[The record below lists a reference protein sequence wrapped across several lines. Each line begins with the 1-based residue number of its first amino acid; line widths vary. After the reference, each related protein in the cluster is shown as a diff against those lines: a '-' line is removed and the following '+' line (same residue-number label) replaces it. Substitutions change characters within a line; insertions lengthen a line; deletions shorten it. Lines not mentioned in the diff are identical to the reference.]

1 MCIKIGITELNLAGQ
16 GGGGEVICKGLAS
29 YLGKEEIVSV
39 TSCQSNQTWLG
50 ASVMGFSV
58 MGCLVVQV

>member
-1 MCIKIGITELNLAGQ
+1 MGSNIKRVGGGGG

>member
-1 MCIKIGITELNLAGQ
+1 
-16 GGGGEVICKGLAS
+16 VICKGLAS